1 VKRNES
7 NNRRYCAFI
16 ILKAQPTLD
25 NKYPLKFIMIDVK
38 TSKTFSND
46 VINTQLAQKK
56 VQEAE
61 VALAV
66 TDHQNKSCS
75 HNNSKEISDQVA
87 GKHYIVDLY
96 GASFLTDIVLME
108 KALIDAAHV
117 AGATLLHI
125 HLHKFTEGGGI
136 TGVALLAESHISV
149 HSWPERNYAAF
160 DVFMCGNAQPQKAV
174 ELLEQVFL
182 PERVE
187 VKEILRGEM

>member
-1 VKRNES
+1 
-7 NNRRYCAFI
+7 
-16 ILKAQPTLD
+16 
-25 NKYPLKFIMIDVK
+25 MIDVK

-56 VQEAE
+56 AQEAL
-61 VALAV
+61 VV
-66 TDHQNKSCS
+66 TDHQNIQQ
-75 HNNSKEISDQVA
+75 SKEYSPIDIQESCDQVA

-96 GASFLTDIVLME
+96 GASFLTDIDLME

-160 DVFMCGNAQPQKAV
+160 DVFMCGNAHPKKAV

-182 PERVE
+182 PKRIE
-187 VKEILRGEM
+187 VKEILRGEL